1 MGLASVLMQ
10 AAEQISVEASLDS
23 LYLHARVDD
32 LNAQAFYRQM
42 GYRPA
47 GRDTKLAAVWHHA
60 VQRVLLFRKL

>member
-1 MGLASVLMQ
+1 MQ
-10 AAEQISVEASLDS
+10 AAEEISREARLDS

-32 LNAQAFYRQM
+32 TNAQAFYNSM

-60 VQRVLLFRKL
+60 VQRVLLFKKL